1 LSGGGF
7 QPDLMAHLGWFERSS
22 CSKAE
27 EIEVA
32 ILIGVDETVLR
43 WL

>member
-1 LSGGGF
+1 
-7 QPDLMAHLGWFERSS
+7 MAHLGWFERSS

-32 ILIGVDETVLR
+32 ILIGVDETMLR

>member
-1 LSGGGF
+1 
-7 QPDLMAHLGWFERSS
+7 MTHLGWIERIS

-32 ILIGVDETVLR
+32 ILRGVDETGLR

>member
-1 LSGGGF
+1 
-7 QPDLMAHLGWFERSS
+7 MTHLGWIERSS

-32 ILIGVDETVLR
+32 ILIGGDEMVLR